1 MRDVSDRADAAAQ
14 EVRGQ
19 LTERSRVESAMAERL
34 AALEMAL
41 SQAKE
46 SASAPAAKIEAVEAA
61 AREAAARAELAS
73 LQGEVSRL
81 TSLLAERRSATAP
94 PQRGRWRSS

>member
-19 LTERSRVESAMAERL
+19 LAERSRVESAMAEKL

-41 SQAKE
+41 SLGWRMRRMTE
-46 SASAPAAKIEAVEAA
+46 
-61 AREAAARAELAS
+61 REAPRDRLRLFRADFERDRCLDLLDLRFA
-73 LQGEVSRL
+73 GVFTRL
-81 TSLLAERRSATAP
+81 R
-94 PQRGRWRSS
+94 